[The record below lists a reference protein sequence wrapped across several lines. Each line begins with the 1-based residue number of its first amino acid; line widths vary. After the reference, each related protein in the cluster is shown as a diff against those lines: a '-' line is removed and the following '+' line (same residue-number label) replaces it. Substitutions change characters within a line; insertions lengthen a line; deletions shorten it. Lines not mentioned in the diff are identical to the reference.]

1 MTVGLLIGHTPDEK
15 GATHPGT
22 QIQEWDF
29 NFPLVQRVH
38 RALDDSKIILRG
50 RPNDW
55 GGLPSRVNES
65 GVDVC
70 VSFHLNA
77 YKGDAK
83 GSEVLCWPDDRSVE
97 LANALQ
103 TQIVLALGTRDRG
116 VKTRTEGRGSHLLEH
131 TEMDLAIVEPFF
143 IDDQLQ
149 SLAGRMEDLAK
160 AYIRAIRDFQ
170 SEYGPL
176 YD

>member
-1 MTVGLLIGHTPDEK
+1 VAVGLLIGHTPDEK

-29 NFPLVQRVH
+29 NFPLAQMVH
-38 RALDDSKIILRG
+38 RELDDSKIIRRG

-55 GGLPSRVNES
+55 KGLPSRVNAT

-77 YKGDAK
+77 YKGSAK
-83 GSEVLCWPDDRSVE
+83 GSEVLCWPDDRSVD

-103 TQIVLALGTRDRG
+103 THIVDALGTRDRG
-116 VKTRTEGRGSHLLEH
+116 VKTRTDGRGSHLLEH
-131 TEMDLAIVEPFF
+131 TEMDTAIVEPFF
-143 IDDQLQ
+143 IDDQLEAFAGQ
-149 SLAGRMEDLAK
+149 LDALAG
-160 AYIRAIRDFQ
+160 AYIRAIREFRDR
-170 SEYGPL
+170 YGTG